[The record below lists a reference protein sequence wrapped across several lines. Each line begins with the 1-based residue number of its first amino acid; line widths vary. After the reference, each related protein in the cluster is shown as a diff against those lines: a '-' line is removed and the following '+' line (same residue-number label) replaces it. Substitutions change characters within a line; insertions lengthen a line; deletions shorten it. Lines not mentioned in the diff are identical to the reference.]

1 MRGRDADRGLKG
13 VREMAKKKGNY
24 RHGMYGTPTYKR
36 RKYGISRSNLAN
48 KVYIY
53 HMDITDAVD
62 YLRGCDSNR

>member
-1 MRGRDADRGLKG
+1 
-13 VREMAKKKGNY
+13 MAEKKGNY

>member
-1 MRGRDADRGLKG
+1 MVG
-13 VREMAKKKGNY
+13 KKGNY
-24 RHGMYGTPTYKR
+24 RHGM
-36 RKYGISRSNLAN
+36 YGISRSNLAN

>member
-1 MRGRDADRGLKG
+1 M
-13 VREMAKKKGNY
+13 VEKKGNY
-24 RHGMYGTPTYKR
+24 RHGMYGTPTYK
-36 RKYGISRSNLAN
+36 SWSNLAN

>member
-1 MRGRDADRGLKG
+1 
-13 VREMAKKKGNY
+13 MAEKKGNY
-24 RHGMYGTPTYKR
+24 RHGMYGTLSQIA

>member
-1 MRGRDADRGLKG
+1 
-13 VREMAKKKGNY
+13 MAEKKGNY
-24 RHGMYGTPTYKR
+24 RHGMYGDVLTLSQIA

>member
-1 MRGRDADRGLKG
+1 MRGRTADRGLKG
-13 VREMAKKKGNY
+13 VREMAGKKGNY
-24 RHGMYGTPTYKR
+24 RHGMYGTPTYK
-36 RKYGISRSNLAN
+36 SWSNLAN